1 MSIEAFVSNL
11 RKNGVGPGAT
21 WHKAD
26 FHVHAPASSDYE
38 YEGTDANE
46 QLGRAL
52 RDGEHSFAVIL
63 KHQEFPTRQE
73 LADLRKRC
81 QGTTLIPGAEI
92 NVFVDALSKKV
103 NKDYFFHCIVAVDP
117 GMPGD
122 YGYVLQKAK
131 EQFTY
136 KGTEYPAGF
145 HSSILDLGAF
155 FRKNGALF
163 IPAHLHQSK
172 SPDTSRSIDDVY
184 EDEAFLGFV
193 SHGAF
198 DALEVRQ
205 HGTAAFF
212 DGTKKTSDGL
222 PIPASVCVMSSDAHR
237 HEHINQRSRWTWIR
251 TETTSFADLAAALS
265 FRHRVTLDRPQSTHA
280 RVLGLHV
287 VGAFVPEAWVSL
299 SDGLNALIG
308 SKGSGKTALL
318 ECLRF
323 VLNTPVPAERRESV
337 DRHLGHVLG
346 SGGYVE
352 CLVQRTDG
360 RQLLITRRA
369 DARDRITVMD
379 DAGRTHQLTS
389 ADDVPFPIS
398 ILGWH
403 EIEAVADKADARI
416 GLLDRIGNAT
426 EIRAIYGDIKA
437 QIEQSRDQ
445 LPAFQ
450 QQVKKLDKA
459 LRELWDLQAKRATLA
474 RLEEGELLT
483 LQRQYEWFLA
493 SEQTLQA
500 LSGDSQERSA
510 RLPSALSAQVSL
522 NLPDSPTSTPETADA
537 VTALKKVE
545 ASVGTHNSAESA
557 AIVSLQTSLTEVG
570 TVSAAAVAQLT
581 AAFAQFRDAVYT
593 PRVNALAPGDRE
605 ILSRQIQVLEET
617 KRLPVAE
624 RQCEELL
631 GSVKTTAASLRDA
644 CDRIEA
650 LRARVVDLRE
660 ALASELNSE
669 LNGVQLKV
677 LRSANRDA
685 QTRFQD
691 RHGAEGAQ
699 LIGYLRGL
707 GRPEAY
713 QNLRI
718 LFDRLASLE
727 RDQDKWDVDK
737 AMWDVRFLE
746 LLDVLDDDDVEIAL
760 AVGKA
765 GYVPIQNLSAGQRS
779 VAVFP
784 LLLRNSKGPLV
795 IDQPE
800 DNLDNRYIADIIA
813 PDLLQRKRG
822 QQYLVTSHN
831 ANLVVLT
838 DADLIA
844 HIDADG
850 TRASFADAGFL
861 SCSVSQV
868 RDAVLSVLDGGD
880 AALSARQRKYG
891 TGS

>member
-1 MSIEAFVSNL
+1 MS
-11 RKNGVGPGAT
+11 G
-21 WHKAD
+21 D
-26 FHVHAPASSDYE
+26 FA
-38 YEGTDANE
+38 
-46 QLGRAL
+46 
-52 RDGEHSFAVIL
+52 
-63 KHQEFPTRQE
+63 
-73 LADLRKRC
+73 
-81 QGTTLIPGAEI
+81 
-92 NVFVDALSKKV
+92 
-103 NKDYFFHCIVAVDP
+103 
-117 GMPGD
+117 
-122 YGYVLQKAK
+122 YVLQKAK

-136 KGTEYPAGF
+136 KGSEYPAGF
-145 HSSILDLGAF
+145 HSSILDLGSF

-172 SPDTSRSIDDVY
+172 APETSRSIDDLY
-184 EDEAFLGFV
+184 DDDAFLGFV

-205 HGTAAFF
+205 QATAEFF
-212 DGTKKTSDGL
+212 DGTKRTGDGL
-222 PIPASVCVMSSDAHR
+222 AIPASVCVRSSDAHH
-237 HEHINQRSRWTWIR
+237 HEHIGQRQRWTWVR

-265 FRHRVTLDRPQSTHA
+265 FRHRVALDEPKTNHA

-323 VLNTPVPAERRESV
+323 VLNTPVPAERREGV
-337 DRHLGHVLG
+337 DRHLAHVLG

-352 CLVQRTDG
+352 CLVQGTDG
-360 RQLLITRRA
+360 RRLLITRRA
-369 DARDRITVMD
+369 DARDRITVVD
-379 DAGRTHQLTS
+379 DAGRTQQLTS
-389 ADDVPFPIS
+389 ADDLPFPVS

-403 EIEAVADKADARI
+403 EIEAVADKAEARI
-416 GLLDRIGNAT
+416 GLLDRIGNAA
-426 EIRAIYGDIKA
+426 EIRTIYGDIRA
-437 QIEQSRDQ
+437 QIERVRDQ
-445 LPAFQ
+445 LPGFQ
-450 QQVKKLDKA
+450 QHVKKLDKA
-459 LRELWDLQAKRATLA
+459 LRALWDLQGKRATLT

-493 SEQTLQA
+493 SEQTLKA
-500 LSGDSQERSA
+500 LGGEAQERSA
-510 RLPSALSAQVSL
+510 RLPGALGAPVSL
-522 NLPDSPTSTPETADA
+522 SLPDSPTTTPETAAA
-537 VTALKKVE
+537 VAALKNVQ
-545 ASVGTHNSAESA
+545 ASVDKHKDAESDV
-557 AIVSLQTSLTEVG
+557 IVSLRTSLSDVETVAAS
-570 TVSAAAVAQLT
+570 TVSELAT
-581 AAFAQFRDAVYT
+581 AFTLFRDAVYT
-593 PRVNALAPGDRE
+593 PRVNALEPGDRE
-605 ILSRQIQVLEET
+605 ILSKQIQVLEET
-617 KRLPVAE
+617 KELPVVE

-631 GSVKTTAASLRDA
+631 GKVKTTAAALRNA
-644 CDRIEA
+644 CDAIEA
-650 LRARVVDLRE
+650 LRARVVALRE
-660 ALASELNSE
+660 SLAAELNTE
-669 LNGVQLKV
+669 LSGVRLKV
-677 LRSANRDA
+677 LPSANRDA
-685 QTRFQD
+685 RTRFQD

-699 LIGYLRGL
+699 LIGYLQGL

-737 AMWDVRFLE
+737 ALWDVRFVE

-765 GYVPIQNLSAGQRS
+765 GYVAIQNLSAGQRS

-844 HIDADG
+844 HVDADG
-850 TRASFADAGFL
+850 TRASFPAAGFL
-861 SCSVSQV
+861 SCATSTV
-868 RDAVLSVLDGGD
+868 RDAVLNVLDGGD

-891 TGS
+891 TGL